1 MNTSEVLRQK
11 DQRRIQELEQT
22 VKDLRA
28 RAAGRSAE
36 LDQEKVNLQAK
47 YEVASRQLVKLVRR
61 EHKVAEYV
69 AEVQQAVKA
78 LDPIPRVNFHR
89 PKKSK
94 TPITALLH
102 VTDWHIGHYV
112 SVNETEG
119 WGRFSWDIAQDRVME
134 QMLPRF
140 KSWLDTQR
148 SGYVIN
154 DICLLGTGDW
164 VSGDIHPEL
173 RVTNEFPLPVQTAKA
188 GDLFAH
194 LGRELAAQCETL
206 HVKEVGGDNHGRLTV
221 KGQMAQKSQN
231 NMGYLVYHIA
241 NASWRKTSNVKVEQN
256 EAMKMLFTIG
266 NTPFLAEHGD
276 TVKSWAGI
284 PWYGIERELARE
296 ATNRM
301 FDNRGFKYLVI
312 GHFHKRFFGDII
324 VGGSLSGTDE
334 YDRSCGRVSP
344 PTQTAML
351 VGKRGPFNFVP
362 FELR

>member
-1 MNTSEVLRQK
+1 MNVTDVATQK
-11 DQRRIQELEQT
+11 LQAR
-22 VKDLRA
+22 VKTLDAQVAALKEKL
-28 RAAGRSAE
+28 AGRQAE
-36 LDQEKVNLQAK
+36 VDEEKVHLQAK
-47 YEVASRQLVKLVRR
+47 YEVANRQLKSLVKR

-69 AEVQQAVKA
+69 AEVKQAVKA
-78 LDPIPRVNFHR
+78 LDPVSRVNFIR

-94 TPITALLH
+94 TPITALFH
-102 VTDWHIGHYV
+102 ATDWHVGHRV
-112 SVNETEG
+112 SKAETEG
-119 WGRFSWDIAQDRVME
+119 WGGFDWEIAQDRVLG
-134 QMLPRF
+134 QALPRF
-140 KSWLDTQR
+140 KAWLDTQR

-173 RVTNEFPLPVQTAKA
+173 RVTNEFPLPVQTARA
-188 GDLFAH
+188 GDLFSR
-194 LGRELAAQCETL
+194 LGLELSGLCENL
-206 HVKEVGGDNHGRLTV
+206 RVEEVGGDNHGRLTP
-221 KGQMAQKSQN
+221 KGQMAQKAAN

-241 NASWRKTSNVKVEQN
+241 NAAWRKVSNIKVNQPES
-256 EAMKMLFTIG
+256 MKSLFTLG
-266 NTPFLAEHGD
+266 STPFLAQHGD
-276 TVKSWAGI
+276 VVKSWAGI
-284 PWYGIERELARE
+284 PWYGIEREMARE

-301 FDNRGFKYLVI
+301 FGQGFKYLII

-344 PTQTAML
+344 PTQTAFL